1 MKDMKVV
8 FGGDQL
14 TRVRFAGAKDLL
26 AGSHT
31 PSDRFEHF
39 SPFKPVMW
47 HTKASFLQYCYSYL
61 HNPHSV
67 SQVGTLKYFREKYN
81 RQNATPKKVLDCYEG
96 SEELF
101 LSVGRAYIVVAALKY
116 FGMSKLD
123 DKPTVHVFPKNIIKD
138 TIEAKQQYF
147 DKAFGEFVDMFILQK
162 QLHAPSYDEEDYIM
176 NYGMSCIFLTV
187 VLLQLKD
194 TAAEADGDR
203 NLINQK
209 LLLLIFKSLGTY
221 SKYAM
226 EMFVSNAQMECLLTP
241 RLSAEFKWGFFTNWR
256 GGYGHNIEDDLVQE
270 ITNKL
275 SKNMVQRMGPNKTI
289 SSISKLT
296 KAVHGMTEVI
306 ESYDQGLN
314 IHKFSVQH
322 SHRDYLKEEK
332 EMVADL
338 VKLDPFTH
346 FDGRLHG
353 SFPEIQRSPL
363 LKLNVAEFHK
373 WLDKHKS
380 EISE

>member
-26 AGSHT
+26 AGTHT
-31 PSDRFEHF
+31 PSDRFEHC

-47 HTKASFLQYCYSYL
+47 HTKASFLQYCYTYL

-81 RQNATPKKVLDCYEG
+81 RKNATPKKVLDCYER
-96 SEELF
+96 SEELL

-123 DKPTVHVFPKNIIKD
+123 DTPTVHVFPKNIIND

-147 DKAFGEFVDMFILQK
+147 DEAFGGFIDKFVLQN
-162 QLHAPSYDEEDYIM
+162 QLNSPSYDKEDYIM
-176 NYGMSCIFLTV
+176 NYGMSCIFLAA

-221 SKYAM
+221 SKYAI
-226 EMFVSNAQMECLLTP
+226 EMFVSIAQMECLLIP

-270 ITNKL
+270 ITNRV

-296 KAVHGMTEVI
+296 KAVNGMTEVI
-306 ESYDQGLN
+306 ESYDQGLS

-322 SHRDYLKEEK
+322 SGRDCLKEEK
-332 EMVADL
+332 EMVTDL
-338 VKLDPFTH
+338 LKLDPFTH
-346 FDGRLHG
+346 VDGRSHK

-363 LKLNVAEFHK
+363 LSN
-373 WLDKHKS
+373 
-380 EISE
+380 